1 MVGLITSAS
10 IFNTPQKSEPGT
22 PDILP
27 GNYGE
32 SEPGTPDILPGN
44 YGESEPGTP
53 DILLKY
59 PGLTLYIG
67 FNHYNWIGVS
77 DYYSEAKA

>member
-1 MVGLITSAS
+1 MFLV
-10 IFNTPQKSEPGT
+10 EPS
-22 PDILP
+22 P
-27 GNYGE
+27 E
-32 SEPGTPDILPGN
+32 QEVV
-44 YGESEPGTP
+44 
-53 DILLKY
+53 KY